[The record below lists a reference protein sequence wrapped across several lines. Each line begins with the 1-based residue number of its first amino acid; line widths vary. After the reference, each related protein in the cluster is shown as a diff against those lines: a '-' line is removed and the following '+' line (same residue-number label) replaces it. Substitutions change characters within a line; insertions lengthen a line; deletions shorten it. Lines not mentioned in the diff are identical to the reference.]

1 VSSMPTSFIAKATEV
16 LWVKTKTKRMRMRM
30 KETVKDWI
38 FCVVNIFQWFLV
50 GLESLCYKGG
60 SLVSRRELVDISGET
75 K

>member
-16 LWVKTKTKRMRMRM
+16 LCVKTKTKRMRM